1 MRPFGKVTQ
10 SRQRSLVV
18 GEVRKTQLIT
28 THGPPGS
35 IVDFVNETA
44 MIAGIDNWDWS
55 IKDLTNPPY
64 VVHHENLQ
72 NLLGVDYFVEP
83 KVDATRSPNYANKS
97 KDVPPAYRFPP
108 RMMYCTSCKRLLDWS
123 VFKSHTSR
131 RVRCFCGKETILASR
146 LWLSAKGPY

>member
-55 IKDLTNPPY
+55 IKDLTNPPMWCIMRICKTC
-64 VVHHENLQ
+64 LALII
-72 NLLGVDYFVEP
+72 LLSQ
-83 KVDATRSPNYANKS
+83 K
-97 KDVPPAYRFPP
+97 
-108 RMMYCTSCKRLLDWS
+108 
-123 VFKSHTSR
+123 
-131 RVRCFCGKETILASR
+131 
-146 LWLSAKGPY
+146 